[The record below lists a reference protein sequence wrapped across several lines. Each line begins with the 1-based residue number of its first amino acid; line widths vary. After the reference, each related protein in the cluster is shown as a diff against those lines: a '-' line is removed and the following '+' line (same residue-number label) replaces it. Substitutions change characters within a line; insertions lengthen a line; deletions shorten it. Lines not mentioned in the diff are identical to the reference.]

1 MEFRF
6 KLSKTEI
13 KILKLLHGNEG
24 ISVSNLSKGIGKT
37 MSTISEN
44 ISSLMKK
51 GFLRV
56 SKENANKRIY
66 FSDVNHAVL
75 FKRFLS
81 EYTYM
86 NIDILSDSAIE
97 ILSHLTYEAKKKKEM
112 VHLSFLSE
120 RTIQSVL
127 SLLREYGIVLLDE
140 EFQYSLNT
148 RFDLLREFILV
159 WRQYYNQKISEDF
172 SIDAV
177 ILWQRGRE
185 FIMKTS
191 MRKQMKNFL
200 PTALSTF
207 HEHNI
212 QLILPE
218 QYYYFYIPFKDKLR
232 AEDILLHTLIIGPND
247 TRIIIAA
254 LLFWKKL
261 QKIDEKYL
269 KKEMHKYQLEKT
281 VKNLIIYLKNPE
293 KKPEYF
299 PSKKELNAKLRE
311 YEI

>member
-1 MEFRF
+1 MKFRF

-24 ISVSNLSKGIGKT
+24 ISVSNLSKETGKT

-81 EYTYM
+81 EYAYM
-86 NIDILSDSAIE
+86 NLDILSDSTIE
-97 ILSHLTYEAKKKKEM
+97 ILSHLTYGSKKKKEM
-112 VHLSFLSE
+112 IHLSFLSE

-148 RFDLLREFILV
+148 RFDLLKQFILA
-159 WRQYYNQKISEDF
+159 WGQYYNQKISEGF
-172 SIDAV
+172 SRDAI

-185 FIMKTS
+185 FIVKTS
-191 MRKQMKNFL
+191 VQKQMKNFL
-200 PTALSTF
+200 PAALSTF
-207 HEHNI
+207 HEYGI

-218 QYYYFYIPFKDKLR
+218 QYYYFYTPYKDKLR
-232 AEDILLHTLIIGPND
+232 AEDILLHTLILGSND
-247 TRIIIAA
+247 TRIITAVI
-254 LLFWKKL
+254 LFWKKT

-269 KKEMHKYQLEKT
+269 KKEMHKYQLEKI
-281 VKNLIIYLKNPE
+281 VKKLIIYLKNPE
-293 KKPEYF
+293 KRPEYF
-299 PSKKELNAKLRE
+299 PSKKELDAKIEE

>member
-1 MEFRF
+1 MKIKF

-13 KILKLLHGNEG
+13 KMLKFLHGNEG
-24 ISVSNLSKGIGKT
+24 ISISNLSRGIGKT

-44 ISSLMKK
+44 ISSLMKE

-56 SKENANKRIY
+56 SKENATKRIY

-81 EYTYM
+81 EYAYM
-86 NIDILSDSAIE
+86 NLDILSDSAIE
-97 ILSHLTYEAKKKKEM
+97 ILSHLTYEPKKKKEM
-112 VHLSFLSE
+112 VNLSFLSE

-127 SLLREYGIVLLDE
+127 SVLREYGIVLLDE

-148 RFDLLREFILV
+148 RFDLLREFILA
-159 WRQYYNQKISEDF
+159 WRRYYNQKISEDF
-172 SIDAV
+172 SMDAI

-185 FIMKTS
+185 FMMKTS
-191 MRKQMKNFL
+191 VRKQMKNFL

-207 HEHNI
+207 HEHDI

-218 QYYYFYIPFKDKLR
+218 QYYYFYTPYKDKLR
-232 AEDILLHTLIIGPND
+232 AEDILLHTLILGPND
-247 TRIIIAA
+247 TRIITTV

-261 QKIDEKYL
+261 QKIDKKYL
-269 KKEMHKYQLEKT
+269 KKEMHKYQLEET
-281 VKNLIIYLKNPE
+281 VKNLIIYLKDPD

-299 PSKKELNAKLRE
+299 PSKKELDAKLKG